1 MKASSLLNLILF
13 AVIVAL
19 LFLWY
24 RDKAQLS
31 DLKVASAK
39 WLKVDSLEN
48 RFESRATTWPARAE
62 EGGTVIDTA
71 MAGIYIRN
79 YQQSQPQLRTSRDS
93 TESTHSVWIDA
104 ASLGSMI
111 KTIVEANGDGI
122 RVYFSKYPSIKAVPD
137 PKRFDNGA
145 WDNRNSIVIFTTRAA
160 ANSAHEDV
168 FYRSTLKTATS
179 SRLDIFPSANAAPP
193 AASASGLQ
201 GGYNYDGTCPPNKC
215 AGAAN

>member
-31 DLKVASAK
+31 DLRVASAK
-39 WLKVDSLEN
+39 WLKVDSLES
-48 RFESRATTWPARAE
+48 RFESRAATWPAQAD
-62 EGGTVIDTA
+62 EGGTIIDTA

-79 YQQSQPQLRTSRDS
+79 YQQSQPQLRVSRDS
-93 TESTHSVWIDA
+93 TEATHSVWIDA
-104 ASLGSMI
+104 ASLGSMM
-111 KTIVEANGDGI
+111 KTIVETSGDGI

-145 WDNRNSIVIFTTRAA
+145 WDNRNSIVIFTTKGAG
-160 ANSAHEDV
+160 NSVHQDV
-168 FYRSTLKTATS
+168 FYRSTAKTAAS
-179 SRLDIFPSANAAPP
+179 SRLNIFTSANAAPP
-193 AASASGLQ
+193 AASNATLQ